1 LESYIVARDGR
12 SQVARI
18 GFRYDQE
25 VPLDPDIAMLV
36 TEIDANLSHAE
47 SITHGLTREQ
57 FQWRPAPGR
66 WSIGECFAHLNVTN
80 GYALGA
86 IKTGIS
92 KGRAKKG
99 EGPFQYGFLVRKFI
113 ASQEPPATKKFNAP
127 KALLPPADIDL
138 DATLAEYRR
147 LSAELKRLTRDADGL
162 HLARVKIEMTSLPPV
177 LRPFLKMPLGG
188 QLLLTTTHDRRHLWQ
203 AEQVR
208 NDPGFPV

>member
-1 LESYIVARDGR
+1 M
-12 SQVARI
+12 
-18 GFRYDQE
+18 
-25 VPLDPDIAMLV
+25 PLDPDIAMLI

-47 SITHGLTREQ
+47 SITHNLTREQ

-80 GYALGA
+80 GFALRA
-86 IKTGIS
+86 IETGIS
-92 KGRAKKG
+92 KGRAKIG

-113 ASQEPPATKKFNAP
+113 ASQEPPATKKFTAP
-127 KALLPPADIDL
+127 KVFLPSAAIDL

-147 LSAELKRLTRDADGL
+147 VSTELKRLTREANGL
-162 HLARVKIEMTSLPPV
+162 HLSRVKIEMPALPAV
-177 LRPFLKMPLGG
+177 LRPFVKMPLGG

-208 NDPGFPV
+208 NDPAFPV

>member
-1 LESYIVARDGR
+1 MRGSC
-12 SQVARI
+12 
-18 GFRYDQE
+18 FRYDQN

-36 TEIDANLSHAE
+36 IEIDANLSHAE

-57 FQWRPAPGR
+57 FQWRPEPGR

-86 IKTGIS
+86 IETGIA
-92 KGRAKKG
+92 KGRGKKG
-99 EGPFQYGFLVRKFI
+99 QGPFQYGIVVRKFI
-113 ASQEPPATKKFNAP
+113 ASQEPPAKKKFKAP
-127 KALLPPADIDL
+127 KVFLPPADTDP

-147 LSAELKRLTRDADGL
+147 NSAELKRLTREADGL
-162 HLARVKIEMTSLPPV
+162 HLARVKIEMPALPAV
-177 LRPFLKMPLGG
+177 LRAFVRMPLGG

-208 NDPGFPV
+208 NDPKFPSGPQS

>member
-1 LESYIVARDGR
+1 MA
-12 SQVARI
+12 
-18 GFRYDQE
+18 
-25 VPLDPDIAMLV
+25 LDPDIAMLI

-80 GYALGA
+80 GYALPA
-86 IKTGIS
+86 IEKGLA
-92 KGRAKKG
+92 KGRDKKG

-113 ASQEPPATKKFNAP
+113 ASQEPPAKKKFAAP
-127 KALLPPADIDL
+127 KSFLPPAAVDMDS
-138 DATLAEYRR
+138 TLAEYRR
-147 LSAELKRLTRDADGL
+147 ISTELKRLTKSADGL
-162 HLARVKIEMTSLPPV
+162 HLARVRVEMTALHPI
-177 LRPFLKMPLGG
+177 LRTFVKMPLGG

-208 NDPGFPV
+208 LDRDFPA